1 MNLSNFELLGDDI
14 RESSLT
20 QQQRK
25 QIQQQREMIELLEQ
39 LYRITPDTEL
49 SPMEFLFR
57 LFDEPCFPRGEL
69 VALTGRAKSGKTFI
83 LSIIMT
89 MIAVAE
95 LLNFK
100 RETESRLKVLWYDTE
115 QSKQSTKGILTE
127 RVKKLV
133 KGDFPEENFF
143 VFNVRACT
151 YEERLELLITG
162 IQTYKP
168 DMVIIDNISDLL
180 PSVNDSEQSSKI
192 IEQLMVLSTEYDCN
206 ITVVIHL
213 NRSGEKRNLRGWLG
227 TEILHKAYEVY
238 YCEQIA
244 DADVF
249 FVQQTLTRK
258 YHIKEHFYYKFDEEG
273 VPVSCEKPDYQT
285 RNTDDRFLSNKSEA
299 YQISQ
304 EKAGTFNQRYIIR
317 HEGNTRQPWEWN
329 LRLLFNE
336 AMGPVAE
343 MAPEGLR
350 DKVMKI
356 AGIQQPKYYDKVLTL
371 ATEKRIVK
379 TTIAKNGRVVVIP
392 IPS

>member
-1 MNLSNFELLGDDI
+1 MNNIDPIQEELAQAG
-14 RESSLT
+14 EASP
-20 QQQRK
+20 
-25 QIQQQREMIELLEQ
+25 
-39 LYRITPDTEL
+39 ITPSLLQLDSCRIMTDTEV
-49 SPMEFLFR
+49 PEEEFLFR
-57 LFDEPCFPRGEL
+57 MYGKPCFPRRDIST
-69 VALTGRAKSGKTFI
+69 VTGMEKCGKTIFTSM
-83 LSIIMT
+83 LM
-89 MIAVAE
+89 ACCAE
-95 LLNFK
+95 KDVLELERI
-100 RETESRLKVLWYDTE
+100 REEPLKVMWYDTE

-356 AGIQQPKYYDKVLTL
+356 AGIQQKKYYDKVLTL

>member
-1 MNLSNFELLGDDI
+1 MNNIDPIQEELAQAG
-14 RESSLT
+14 EASP
-20 QQQRK
+20 
-25 QIQQQREMIELLEQ
+25 
-39 LYRITPDTEL
+39 ITPSLLQLDSCRIMTDTEV
-49 SPMEFLFR
+49 PEEEFLFR
-57 LFDEPCFPRGEL
+57 MYGKPCFPRRDIST
-69 VALTGRAKSGKTFI
+69 VTGMEKCGKTIFTSM
-83 LSIIMT
+83 LM
-89 MIAVAE
+89 ACCAE
-95 LLNFK
+95 KNVLELERI
-100 RETESRLKVLWYDTE
+100 REEQLKVMWYDTE
-115 QSKQSTKGILTE
+115 QSKQSTKGILTK

-213 NRSGEKRNLRGWLG
+213 NRSGEKR
-227 TEILHKAYEVY
+227 
-238 YCEQIA
+238 
-244 DADVF
+244 
-249 FVQQTLTRK
+249 
-258 YHIKEHFYYKFDEEG
+258 
-273 VPVSCEKPDYQT
+273 
-285 RNTDDRFLSNKSEA
+285 
-299 YQISQ
+299 Q
-304 EKAGTFNQRYIIR
+304 EKAGTFNQKYIIR